1 MRLPKTDSVL
11 QIRDLPT
18 PKGHLLLG
26 HLLPFQQGPKHMVLE
41 KWAEECGSIYRIR
54 LGFATF
60 VVSADP
66 QFNADVLKQRPEG
79 FRRHPKISEILEEIG
94 VYSVFNA
101 EGARWYEHRKPVAEA
116 LNLKKVKSF
125 YPLLLQKT
133 EQLMQQCQLS
143 SRQQDAVEVRS
154 LVQRFTL
161 DLTTAIAF
169 GYPLNTLGGEKDE
182 LHDALQLVF
191 PMVNKRMSAAIPV
204 WRWWKSHS
212 DREFDNALRYI
223 RSSVQRFIDTAK
235 STLLQGEKKEYQ
247 ASNFLEALLLEQ
259 RDHKLDEADV
269 FSAVFT
275 LLLAG
280 EDTTANS
287 IAWALFLLAQQP
299 SIVEELRGEA
309 IQVYGEALV
318 PSSIQQHQQLRLA
331 EAVAL
336 EVIRLKPTSPQLILQ
351 AQSPVE
357 VCGLELPA
365 GTNVILQNRIAQV
378 QEKYFSEADAFRPH
392 RWLTEQCPA
401 GIQHQPEIVRTF
413 GGGARYCPGKHLAM
427 HEMVIVI
434 SSICKQFDIQMAE
447 APSTIAEAYTFT
459 MHPESFRVRLRSIR

>member
-1 MRLPKTDSVL
+1 MLPTKSDVIL
-11 QIRDLPT
+11 QIKNLPS
-18 PKGHLLLG
+18 PKGHPFLG
-26 HLLPFQQGPKHMVLE
+26 HLLPFQQGPKHTILE

-54 LGFATF
+54 LGFTTF

-101 EGARWYEHRKPVAEA
+101 EGERWYEHRKPVAEA

-125 YPLLLQKT
+125 YPLLVEKAA
-133 EQLMQQCQLS
+133 QLVQQCQLS
-143 SRQQDAVEVRS
+143 SQQQEAVEVRS

-161 DLTTAIAF
+161 DLTTGIAF

-191 PMVNKRMSAAIPV
+191 PMVNKRMSAALPV
-204 WRWWKSHS
+204 WRWWKSRS
-212 DREFDNALRYI
+212 DREFDDALRYI
-223 RSSVQRFIDTAK
+223 RSSVQGFIDAAK
-235 STLLQGEKKEYQ
+235 RTLLQGEQKEHQ

-259 RDHKLDEADV
+259 RDHNLDEADI
-269 FSAVFT
+269 FSAAFT

-287 IAWALFLLAQQP
+287 IAWALFLLAQNP
-299 SIVEELRGEA
+299 PIVEELRDEA
-309 IQVYGEALV
+309 KQVYGEALV
-318 PSSIQQHQQLRLA
+318 PSSIQQYQQLKLA

-336 EVIRLKPTSPQLILQ
+336 EVIRLKPTSPQLVLQ
-351 AQSPVE
+351 SQSRVE
-357 VCGLELPA
+357 VGGLELPA

-392 RWLTEQCPA
+392 RWLNEQCPA
-401 GIQHQPEIVRTF
+401 GMKHQPEIVRTF

-427 HEMVIVI
+427 H
-434 SSICKQFDIQMAE
+434 
-447 APSTIAEAYTFT
+447 
-459 MHPESFRVRLRSIR
+459 